1 MNIKNSS
8 ALNISDE
15 LKKNWN
21 IVQLK
26 LKEIY
31 GVDVY
36 KSWIENVEAKGVEQS
51 SLILKQDLLEIGL
64 FLIMLIKF

>member
-8 ALNISDE
+8 ALNISDD

-36 KSWIENVEAKGVEQS
+36 KSWIENVEAKGVDQN
-51 SLILKQDLLEIGL
+51 SLILGVKTR
-64 FLIMLIKF
+64 FV